1 MNIKKIIKTF
11 LIGLAIG
18 ILVTIVVLLIR
29 LANGNSITFDE
40 QLWRSIGYGLVFSE
54 VLLFINGYYFDYLN
68 KKFSNTNVKP
78 FVRIAAGVVGGVV
91 LTMAAVFL
99 LRAFILMVI
108 DGHSWS
114 VFLANETASDYILSL
129 IVTAFVTIIYHA
141 IYFYK
146 ELQKTKLKEQKIIA
160 GTASA
165 QFDALKNQLDPHFL
179 FNSLNVLT
187 SLIEENP
194 YAAQKFTTSLS
205 KVYRYVLEQKNKELV
220 TVDEELKFARTFV
233 NLLKMRFEDS
243 IVFDI
248 PEQASNPE
256 AKVVPLSLQLLLE
269 NAVKHNMV
277 TPQKPLHVKIFEK
290 DGNLVVSNNLQ
301 PKAVVK
307 KSSGVGLR
315 NIQQRYAILT
325 QRAVEIG
332 KSETRFQVAIP
343 MLTKQIST
351 TMNTSNITENNTYVR
366 ARKRLEDLKDFY
378 TSLVAYCLV
387 IPFLVYMN
395 LSQSSGFHWFWF
407 PALGWGMGLA
417 FQAFKVYGPGGNWE
431 ERKIREYMDEQKK
444 SNHWK

>member
-1 MNIKKIIKTF
+1 MNLKKIINTF
-11 LIGLAIG
+11 LLGLAIG

-29 LANGNSITFDE
+29 LANGNSVTFDG

-54 VLLFINGYYFDYLN
+54 VLLFVNGYYFYYLN
-68 KKFSNTNVKP
+68 KKFSNTNAKP
-78 FVRIAAGVVGGVV
+78 FVRISAGIVGGVV
-91 LTMAAVFL
+91 LTMMAVFL

-108 DGHSWS
+108 EGRSWS
-114 VFLANETASDYILSL
+114 VFIANESASDYILSL

-220 TVDEELKFARTFV
+220 TVEEELKFARTFV

-243 IVFDI
+243 IVFEI

-332 KSETRFQVAIP
+332 KSETVFQVSIP
-343 MLTKQIST
+343 MLTKQISR
-351 TMNTSNITENNTYVR
+351 TMNTSKISENNAYIK
-366 ARKRLEDLKDFY
+366 ARKRVEDLKDFY
-378 TSLVAYCLV
+378 TRLAAYCIV
-387 IPFLVYMN
+387 IPFLIFIN
-395 LSQSSGFHWFWF
+395 LTKSSGFHWFWF

-431 ERKIREYMDEQKK
+431 ERKIREYMEKDKNSSK
-444 SNHWK
+444 WN